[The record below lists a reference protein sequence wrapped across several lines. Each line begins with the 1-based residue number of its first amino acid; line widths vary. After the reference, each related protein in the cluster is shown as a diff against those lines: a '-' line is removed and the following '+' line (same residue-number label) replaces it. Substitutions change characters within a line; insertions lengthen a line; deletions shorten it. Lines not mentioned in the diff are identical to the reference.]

1 MADDINVRAESR
13 DVFGKG
19 ASRRLRRENLV
30 PAILYGDGKDPQSI
44 QLRHNEVIKHLEN
57 EGFYSQLLMVAVD
70 GGEPVRTILKDVQRH
85 PYKQR
90 ILHLDFLRVTAGAE
104 LQVNVPLHFL
114 GEDVAPGVKN
124 ENGIITH
131 NDNEVTVAC
140 RPRDIPA
147 GIDVDMSGLSVG
159 DSVHLSDLVLPEN
172 VRLVDLVEPGDD
184 SDRVV
189 ASILAPR
196 VEVEEDLDSAPDAD
210 DGSAPIEGGE
220 TGADAEGAGDDA
232 ADD

>member
-1 MADDINVRAESR
+1 MSDDINVRAESR
-13 DVFGKG
+13 NVFGKG

-30 PAILYGDGKDPQSI
+30 PAILYGDSKDPEPI
-44 QLRHNEVIKHLEN
+44 QLKHNEVIKHLEN

-85 PYKQR
+85 PYRQQ
-90 ILHLDFLRVTAGAE
+90 ILHMDFLRVTAGAE
-104 LQVNVPLHFL
+104 LQVSVPLHFL

-131 NDNEVTVAC
+131 NDNEVAIVC

-147 GIDVDMSGLSVG
+147 NIEVDMSDKVVG
-159 DSVHLSDLVLPEN
+159 DNVYLSDLVMPEG
-172 VRLVDLVEPGDD
+172 VRLVDLVEAGDD

-189 ASILAPR
+189 AAVLAPR
-196 VEVEEDLDSAPDAD
+196 VEVEEDDVSEPDAS
-210 DGSAPIEGGE
+210 DGSSPIEGGE
-220 TGADAEGAGDDA
+220 TGDAGDGESSND
-232 ADD
+232 